1 MKHRRAKSRVLIALV
16 VFTYSLITLSAAQK
30 KLPSEHVP
38 AGIARGKI
46 APAGHLAG
54 TNELR
59 LAIGLPLHH
68 ADALT
73 NLLREIYD
81 PASPQFH
88 HYLTPAEF
96 TARFGPT
103 PEEYAAVARFAKENG
118 FKVVGTHPNR
128 QLLDVVAKA
137 ADVERAFHVRLNTFK
152 HPKENRNF
160 FAPDTEPSVDASLPV
175 LHISGLDN
183 FYVPHPNVTVRPAVA
198 DSKATPQG
206 GSGPGSGYIGADFR
220 KAYIPETQL
229 TGAGQ
234 NIGLLQFDG
243 FYRVDMTNYASTIG
257 LARMPQII
265 VVPIDGGVATPGAGV
280 VEVSLDIEMA
290 MAMAPGVSNIYVY
303 EAPNPSPWVDLLGQ
317 MADDNLARQLSC
329 SWGGGGPHAAAE
341 QIFQQMAAQGQTF
354 FNATGDSD
362 AFTGAILFPS
372 ESPNITQ
379 VGGTSLTTDGNGNY
393 TNETVWNQGNGQGSS
408 GGISTT
414 VPIPDWQTNIDM
426 TTNQGS
432 TTMRN
437 VPDVALTAQNI
448 YLIYGNGSSGMAS
461 GTSCS
466 APLWAGFI
474 ALLNEQAATASK
486 PPAGFINPA
495 VYAL

>member
-1 MKHRRAKSRVLIALV
+1 VKNSRVKSRVLIALL
-16 VFTYSLITLSAAQK
+16 VFASSWITLSAAQK

-38 AGIARGKI
+38 AGVAHGKI
-46 APAGHLAG
+46 APLGHLAG
-54 TNELR
+54 TNQLR
-59 LAIGLPLHH
+59 LAIGLPLRH

-73 NLLREIYD
+73 NLLREMYD
-81 PASPQFH
+81 PASPQYH

-103 PEEYAAVARFAKENG
+103 PEEYAAVTRFAKENG
-118 FKVVGTHPNR
+118 FSVVGTHPNR
-128 QLLDVVAKA
+128 LLVDVTGKA

-175 LHISGLDN
+175 LHVSGLDN
-183 FYVPHPNVTVRPAVA
+183 LYLPHPNVTVQPAVA
-198 DSKATPQG
+198 DGASPRG
-206 GSGPGSGYIGADFR
+206 GSGPGGGYIGEDFR
-220 KAYIPETQL
+220 KAYVPETQL

-243 FYRVDMTNYASTIG
+243 FYRADMTNYASAIG
-257 LARMPQII
+257 LARMPKII
-265 VVPIDGGVATPGAGV
+265 VVPIDGGVVTPGAGV

-290 MAMAPGVSNIYVY
+290 MAMAPGVSNIFVY
-303 EAPNPSPWVDLLGQ
+303 EAPNPSPWVDLLGR

-329 SWGGGGPHAAAE
+329 SWGGGGPDATAE

-362 AFTGAILFPS
+362 AFTGAITFPS

-379 VGGTSLTTDGNGNY
+379 VGGTTLSTDGSGNY
-393 TNETVWNQGNGQGSS
+393 TNETVWNQSNGVGSS
-408 GGISTT
+408 GGTSTT
-414 VPIPDWQTNIDM
+414 VPIPAWQTNIDM

-448 YLIYGNGSSGMAS
+448 YLIYGNG
-461 GTSCS
+461 
-466 APLWAGFI
+466 
-474 ALLNEQAATASK
+474 
-486 PPAGFINPA
+486 
-495 VYAL
+495 